1 MTFHPDKYHPLLED
15 TKKLLTSVND
25 PEVAALFLVRRF
37 TQDVVNT
44 RLTCDTAKYQQ
55 VIICKSPPSS
65 EKIVLYVSEFVLNN
79 NYKKKILE
87 ETLF

>member
-1 MTFHPDKYHPLLED
+1 MTFHPDKYRPLLED

-65 EKIVLYVSEFVLNN
+65 EKIVLFLFLSLTLNN
-79 NYKKKILE
+79 N
-87 ETLF
+87 F